1 MVRKIIQYVNVPH
14 YDFFW
19 MWIIIKL
26 FICFMFCF
34 FGMWDTS
41 SLMSSQAHTPCIG
54 TQSLNIMEVPES
66 T

>member
-1 MVRKIIQYVNVPH
+1 
-14 YDFFW
+14 

-26 FICFMFCF
+26 FICFVFCF
-34 FGMWDTS
+34 FGTWDTS

-54 TQSLNIMEVPES
+54 MQSLNIMQVPES